1 MAESGREGVAGAAR
15 QFARRYR
22 VVLLS
27 IVFSVIGIATG
38 MATANAI
45 LAGASLRDGGIIL
58 AGAAVACAVSLV
70 HTRHLGL
77 AFLTAAA
84 PLPGLAWAA
93 PMGGEALFGIVPVL
107 AYVFAYGIAVIL
119 AHNILIGTLD
129 GGSSGHPFKPAAV
142 AVGLTAALALL
153 WFWRTATGEAAFQA
167 VLDISL
173 AAASSLI
180 IMPIGELVLNFDEA
194 FVAAANRARE
204 RRQRRLEK
212 LAMVSMPRWGMS
224 VAGIAAIFVALAWFG
239 AVPVFS
245 LAQFASAPMRFA
257 ASLVLTIAM
266 ALIVCGGWRESL
278 AATIAAGL
286 AGLVTLWGLA
296 VAGKMTASSPVG
308 VLEIVS
314 LAAFLAFCGANRAA
328 AFGRLGDEAAIA
340 RLRAVEEL
348 GGPQF
353 FATLGGIGAL
363 LPSVVLHPAFA
374 PFVAGLAFAGV
385 GALAFAPALTTACEL
400 LLPRRRSVEELYGRR

>member
-45 LAGASLRDGGIIL
+45 LAGAWLREAGMVL

-77 AFLTAAA
+77 AVLTAAA
-84 PLPGLAWAA
+84 PLPGLVWAA
-93 PMGGEALFGIVPVL
+93 PTGGEALFGIVPVL
-107 AYVFAYGIAVIL
+107 AYVFAYAVAVIL

-129 GGSSGHPFKPAAV
+129 GGSSGHPLKPVAA
-142 AVGLTAALALL
+142 AAGLTVALSLL
-153 WFWRTATGEAAFQA
+153 WFWRTVTGEAAFQG
-167 VLDISL
+167 VLDVIL

-180 IMPIGELVLNFDEA
+180 IMPIGESVLNFDEA

-212 LAMVSMPRWGMS
+212 LAMVAVPRWGMS

-239 AVPVFS
+239 AEPAFS
-245 LAQFASAPMRFA
+245 LVQFANAPVRFA
-257 ASLVLTIAM
+257 VSLALTLGL
-266 ALIVCGGWRESL
+266 ALTVCGGWRESF
-278 AATIAAGL
+278 AANVAAWL

-296 VAGKMTASSPVG
+296 VVGKMTASSPVG
-308 VLEIVS
+308 VVEIVS
-314 LAAFLAFCGANRAA
+314 LAAFLAFCGAARAA
-328 AFGRLGDEAAIA
+328 GFRRLGDDPAIA
-340 RLRAVEEL
+340 SLRAVEDL

-353 FATLGGIGAL
+353 FAIMGGIGAL
-363 LPSVVLHPAFA
+363 LPSVILHPAFA
-374 PFVAGLAFAGV
+374 PFVAGLAIAGA

-400 LLPRRRSVEELYGRR
+400 LLPRRRSVEELYGRH